1 MITITE
7 DDLKKFAPRAR
18 ADYVAALMGNIY
30 LLRTTGIL
38 ENSYRICHFLA
49 QVGHE
54 TDGLTILRES
64 LTYKTAKRLR
74 EVWPAR
80 FRDKSDADLKP
91 LLKDPRRLGDAVYLG
106 RMGNTQSGDGYDYRG
121 GGYLQTT
128 GRAAVAKYCERLG
141 LDPSPSL
148 LDDPSVT
155 LQFACLEWADSR
167 CNEHA
172 DENDLTKVS
181 KAINTGSAT
190 GNVKPVGMDSRQEW
204 FAKAW
209 SIWGDRGKPDTTPK
223 APMTV
228 MGMLG
233 KVFVPAAA
241 AGETVRQVTPPD
253 LSILTAWKTA
263 TDTAASLV
271 TWAWSNWKLTAAAA
285 GVYVLIGH
293 VLPWWAKR

>member
-155 LQFACLEWADSR
+155 LQFASLSGP
-167 CNEHA
+167 
-172 DENDLTKVS
+172 
-181 KAINTGSAT
+181 I
-190 GNVKPVGMDSRQEW
+190 
-204 FAKAW
+204 
-209 SIWGDRGKPDTTPK
+209 
-223 APMTV
+223 
-228 MGMLG
+228 
-233 KVFVPAAA
+233 AAA
-241 AGETVRQVTPPD
+241 TSTPTRTTSRRYRRRSTRAQRRATSSP
-253 LSILTAWKTA
+253 LAWTADRSGSPRRGAFGAIVESPTRRRK
-263 TDTAASLV
+263 
-271 TWAWSNWKLTAAAA
+271 
-285 GVYVLIGH
+285 H
-293 VLPWWAKR
+293 P